1 MQAAGDFRYK
11 ISIQSLVES
20 RDAMGGSV
28 ESWTTLYA
36 NVPAAID
43 DFTGREKFH
52 VESDREISYLQKR
65 MRIRY
70 INGLTAKH
78 RIIYNNIIYDIVRIE
93 ELGFREALRFTVQSA
108 K

>member
-1 MQAAGDFRYK
+1 MLAAGELRYK
-11 ISIQSLVES
+11 IAIQALVSS
-20 RDAMGGSV
+20 RDAMGGTV
-28 ESWTTLYA
+28 ETWTTQYA
-36 NVPAAID
+36 NVPAAVD

-65 MRIRY
+65 IKIRY
-70 INGLTAKH
+70 IRGLSPIH
-78 RIIYNNIIYDIVRIE
+78 RIIHDGVVYDIVRIE